1 MYGEDFE
8 DILYDLQDDLFDA
21 GYMPRDWDIIKGYD
35 GSQDTVGHL
44 IINHHGDQ
52 REKAW
57 ILFTSSEMREIENMV
72 KRYSQL
78 EFRYLL
84 EDNLGNLDLYVAFRG
99 YYS

>member
-8 DILYDLQDDLFDA
+8 DLLYELQDDLFDA

-35 GSQDTVGHL
+35 GGKETMGHL

-57 ILFTSSEMREIENMV
+57 ILFTSREEREIEAMV
-72 KRYSQL
+72 KRYGQL
-78 EFRYLL
+78 DFRYLL

-99 YYS
+99 YYD